1 MKLASLVSALC
12 LTATLTVSFS
22 SHAEEGKKWTLV
34 KIATEGAF
42 RPFNFTKP
50 DGTLDGFEIDL
61 YKILCQKMNVKC
73 EIVVQPFAGIIP
85 ALNAGKFDA
94 IIDGLSA
101 TDARKKI
108 IDFSIPYSNAGQ
120 GFAVLKDSPLAKMP
134 DLGTRFSLT
143 TDEAGTQAEV
153 AKIAPLLKGKIVGV
167 QGSSIGEQFLQ
178 KYMKGIVTIRQYKT
192 TEEHDLDLKSGRVDL
207 IFASATYLTS
217 AKAKPGNQDIVLA
230 GPQFIGGLLGSGS
243 AVGIRK
249 SDPELKKMFDDA
261 ITQTKQDGTL
271 KTLALKW
278 FGTDTVPQ

>member
-1 MKLASLVSALC
+1 MKLASLISALC
-12 LTATLTVSFS
+12 LTASLVISVS
-22 SHAEEGKKWTLV
+22 SHAEEGKKWTVV

-61 YKILCQKMNVKC
+61 YKILCQKMSVKC

-108 IDFSIPYSNAGQ
+108 IDFSVPYSNAGQ
-120 GFAVLKDSPLAKMP
+120 TFAVLKSSPLAQLP
-134 DLGTRFSLT
+134 DLGQRFSLT
-143 TDEAGTQAEV
+143 TDEAGAEAEV
-153 AKIAPLLKGKIVGV
+153 KKLAPLLKGKVVGV
-167 QGSSIGEQFLQ
+167 QGSSIGQQFLE
-178 KYMKGIVTIRQYKT
+178 KYMKGIVTVRQYKT

-207 IFASATYLTS
+207 VFASATYLTG
-217 AKAKPGNQDIVLA
+217 AKAKAGNEEMQMA
-230 GPQFIGGLLGSGS
+230 GPQFIGGLLGAGS

-249 SDPELKKMFDDA
+249 SDPELKKMFDEA
-261 ITQTKQDGTL
+261 ILQTKQDGTL
-271 KTLALKW
+271 KTLAMKW

>member
-12 LTATLTVSFS
+12 LTATLLIPFT
-22 SHAEEGKKWTLV
+22 SHAEAGKKWTVV

-61 YKILCQKMNVKC
+61 YKVLCQKMDVKC

-94 IIDGLSA
+94 IMDGLSA

-108 IDFSIPYSNAGQ
+108 IDFSVPYSNTGQ
-120 GFAVLKDSPLAKMP
+120 TFAVLKGSPLAVMP
-134 DLGTRFSLT
+134 DLGKRFSLT
-143 TDEAGTQAEV
+143 RDEAGAEAEV

-178 KYMKGIVTIRQYKT
+178 KYLKGIVTIRQYKT
-192 TEEHDLDLKSGRVDL
+192 TEEHDLDLKSGRVDM
-207 IFASATYLTS
+207 IFASATYLTG
-217 AKAKPGNQDIVLA
+217 AKAKPGNQDIELA
-230 GPQFIGGLLGSGS
+230 GPQFIGGLLGAGS

-261 ITQTKQDGTL
+261 ILQTKQDGTL
-271 KTLALKW
+271 KTLAMKW